1 MTNQTHSLTQIITH
15 KLPLNYNIHFYFIL
29 LIPIKTD
36 NKSPARYYKKIRKD
50 YKKKG
55 SSEVS
60 KSFQRKEKKCQ
71 YGQEQHKNLHEHE
84 KQRLVA
90 NRKKYY

>member
-1 MTNQTHSLTQIITH
+1 MQIITH

-50 YKKKG
+50 YKKKRLFRG
-55 SSEVS
+55 IKIFS
-60 KSFQRKEKKCQ
+60 KK
-71 YGQEQHKNLHEHE
+71 
-84 KQRLVA
+84 
-90 NRKKYY
+90 RKKVPIWSRTTQEPS

>member
-1 MTNQTHSLTQIITH
+1 MQIITH

-50 YKKKG
+50 YKKK
-55 SSEVS
+55 
-60 KSFQRKEKKCQ
+60 KALQRYQNLFKEKKKSANMV
-71 YGQEQHKNLHEHE
+71 KNNTRTFMNMKNKGWLRIE
-84 KQRLVA
+84 KSIIKFV
-90 NRKKYY
+90 KVS